1 MIKTEPELA
10 EKARGV
16 ISKQLAVAVACAV
29 FFYFYQGGWAALSA
43 IYGGLV
49 CIAAT
54 LLLLRGVARATQV
67 AAENPGRSMTILYV
81 GAAQRF
87 LLVLALLGAGLA
99 LLKLHP
105 LGVLLG
111 FALAQV
117 STMLAG
123 RSKPKKS

>member
-1 MIKTEPELA
+1 
-10 EKARGV
+10 
-16 ISKQLAVAVACAV
+16 
-29 FFYFYQGGWAALSA
+29 
-43 IYGGLV
+43 
-49 CIAAT
+49 
-54 LLLLRGVARATQV
+54 LLLLRGVSRATQV
-67 AAENPGRSMTILYV
+67 AAENPGKSMTILYA

-123 RSKPKKS
+123 RSKPKTS